1 MNTHIDFDQ
10 IRADF
15 PRAVRKTWL
24 AGAEYCPLNV
34 HTLAA
39 IEGYARSK
47 SQAQGGYGFSFT
59 RDVQAETKQKF
70 ADLIHASADEIA
82 FVQSTT
88 DGENLVLAGLDL
100 TKRGGNVVID
110 DLHFEAS
117 KYLYS
122 SLQAAGLI
130 ELRVVEAKDWQTTA
144 ADYAKYIDKDTRL
157 VSIALVSQI
166 NGYVADVKAIS
177 DLAHDHGAWLFADII
192 QGAGNIPIDVQAMGI
207 DFAASST
214 YKWLMGEHG
223 FGFLYVRRD
232 LQEEVVKQTR
242 HGLRQVKVEKD
253 FYFEKYGG
261 STIYEGTSSMGFLPG
276 IIAATGLNYL
286 TSIGVD
292 AIRAH
297 AQPLIERLQA
307 ELPSLGSGY
316 RPISPSGNPSSIVSF
331 LPKGNIA
338 ETQEKLDRAFG
349 EKVVSFRNWY
359 FKNDKGEREHVRG
372 IRIGV
377 SVYNND
383 EDIDLF
389 LEALR

>member
-1 MNTHIDFDQ
+1 MNTNIDFEK

-24 AGAEYCPLNV
+24 AGAEYCPLSV
-34 HTLAA
+34 HSIKA
-39 IEGYARSK
+39 IEEYTQAK
-47 SQAQGGYGFSFT
+47 SQAHGGYGFGFT
-59 RDVQAETKQKF
+59 ADLQAETKDRF
-70 ADLIHASADEIA
+70 AKLINASADEIA

-122 SLQAAGLI
+122 SLQDQGLI
-130 ELRVVEAKDWQTTA
+130 ELRVVEAQDWQTTA
-144 ADYAKYIDKDTRL
+144 ADYEKYIDKDTQL

-177 DLAHDHGAWLFADII
+177 DLAHEHGAWLFADII
-192 QGAGNIPIDVQAMGI
+192 QGAGNTPIDVQAMGI

-223 FGFLYVRRD
+223 FGFLYVRKD

-242 HGLRQVKVEKD
+242 HGLRQVKVERD
-253 FYFEKYGG
+253 FHFETHGG
-261 STIYEGTSSMGFLPG
+261 GTIYEGTSSMGFLPG
-276 IIAATGLNYL
+276 VIAATGLKYL
-286 TSIGVD
+286 TNIGVD
-292 AIRAH
+292 AIREH
-297 AQPLIERLQA
+297 AQPLIDRLQT
-307 ELPSLGSGY
+307 ELPSIGAGY
-316 RPISPSGNPSSIVSF
+316 RPISPLGNPSSIVSF
-331 LPKGNIA
+331 LPKGDIK
-338 ETQEKLDRAFG
+338 ETKAKLDRAFG
-349 EKVVSFRNWY
+349 EQVLSFRNWY

-383 EDIDLF
+383 EDIDLL
-389 LEALR
+389 LEALS

>member
-1 MNTHIDFDQ
+1 MNNIIDFNA

-15 PRAVRKTWL
+15 PRAMRKPWL
-24 AGAEYCPLNV
+24 AAAEFLPFNKQKV
-34 HTLAA
+34 EAA
-39 IEGYARSK
+39 ENYLRYKADAS
-47 SQAQGGYGFSFT
+47 GGDRYGFTASL
-59 RDVQAETKQKF
+59 QAETKERF
-70 ADLIHASADEIA
+70 ANLIHASADEIA

-122 SLQAAGLI
+122 SLQDQGLI

-144 ADYAKYIDKDTRL
+144 ADFAKYIDKETQL

-166 NGYVADVKAIS
+166 NGYLADVKRIS
-177 DLAHDHGAWLFADII
+177 DLAHEHGAWLFADII
-192 QGAGNIPIDVQAMGI
+192 QGAGNTPIDVKAMGI
-207 DFAASST
+207 DFASAST

-223 FGFLYVRRD
+223 FGFLYVRSD
-232 LQEEVVKQTR
+232 LQDEVVKRTR

-253 FYFEKYGG
+253 FYFEEYGG
-261 STIYEGTSSMGFLPG
+261 GRIYEGTSSIANLPG
-276 IIAATGLNYL
+276 VCAAVGLKYM
-286 TSIGVD
+286 TEIGVE
-292 AIRAH
+292 AIWGH
-297 AQPLIERLQA
+297 SKPLVDRLQK
-307 ELPSLGSGY
+307 ELPPLGY
-316 RPISPSGNPSSIVSF
+316 RPISPIGNPVPIVSF
-331 LPKGNIA
+331 LPNGDIE
-338 ETQEKLDRAFG
+338 ETKAKLDRAFG
-349 EKVVSFRNWY
+349 EQVLSFRNWY

-383 EDIDLF
+383 EDIDLL
-389 LEALR
+389 LEALS

>member
-1 MNTHIDFDQ
+1 MNRNIDFEK

-24 AGAEYCPLNV
+24 AGAEYCPLSV
-34 HTLAA
+34 HSIKA
-39 IEGYARSK
+39 IENYT
-47 SQAQGGYGFSFT
+47 QAKTQADSGYGFGFT
-59 RDVQAETKQKF
+59 DELQAETKERF
-70 ADLIHASADEIA
+70 ANLINASADEIA

-122 SLQAAGLI
+122 SLQDQGLI

-144 ADYAKYIDKDTRL
+144 TDFAKYIDKDTQL

-177 DLAHDHGAWLFADII
+177 DLAHDHGAWLFTDII
-192 QGAGNIPIDVQAMGI
+192 QGAGNTPIDVQAMGI
-207 DFAASST
+207 DFASTST

-253 FYFEKYGG
+253 FYFETHGG
-261 STIYEGTSSMGFLPG
+261 GTIYEGTSSMGFLPG
-276 IIAATGLNYL
+276 VVAAAGLKYL
-286 TSIGVD
+286 TDIGVD
-292 AIRAH
+292 AIREH
-297 AQPLIERLQA
+297 AQPLIDRLQN
-307 ELPSLGSGY
+307 ELPSVGSGY
-316 RPISPSGNPSSIVSF
+316 RPISPIGNPSSIVSF
-331 LPKGNIA
+331 LPKGDIE
-338 ETQEKLDRAFG
+338 ETKMKLDRAFG
-349 EKVVSFRNWY
+349 EKILSFRNWY

-383 EDIDLF
+383 EDIDLL
-389 LEALR
+389 LEALS